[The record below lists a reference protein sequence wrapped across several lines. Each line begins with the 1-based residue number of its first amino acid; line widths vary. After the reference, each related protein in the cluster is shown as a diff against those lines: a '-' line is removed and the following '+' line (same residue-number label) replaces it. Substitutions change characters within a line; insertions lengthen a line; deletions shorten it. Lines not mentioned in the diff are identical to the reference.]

1 MKYLNSI
8 YVGDVM
14 LEILRE
20 FNPSYFFTEKNSNAV
35 NQKLLGIWVDHLGGD
50 RVVHSNNK
58 FLICRTIEEAQIIE
72 E

>member
-8 YVGDVM
+8 YGGDVM

-20 FNPSYFFTEKNSNAV
+20 FNPNYFITEKNSNIV
-35 NQKLLGIWVDHLGGD
+35 NQTLLGIWVDHLGGD
-50 RVVHSNNK
+50 RVIHTNDK

-72 E
+72 

>member
-20 FNPSYFFTEKNSNAV
+20 FNPNYFVTEKNSNTV

-50 RVVHSNNK
+50 RVIHTNDK

-72 E
+72 

>member
-20 FNPSYFFTEKNSNAV
+20 FNPNYFVTDKNSNVV
-35 NQKLLGIWVDHLGGD
+35 NQKLLGIWVDHLDGD
-50 RVVHSNNK
+50 RVIHTNDK
-58 FLICRTIEEAQIIE
+58 FLICRTIEEAQIVE